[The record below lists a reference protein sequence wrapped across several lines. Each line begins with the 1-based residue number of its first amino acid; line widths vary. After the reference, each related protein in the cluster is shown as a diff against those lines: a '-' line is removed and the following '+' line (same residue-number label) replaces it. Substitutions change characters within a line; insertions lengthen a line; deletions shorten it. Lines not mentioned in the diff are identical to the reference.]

1 MTRMAFMQGNEAAL
15 EGALAAGARFYAGYP
30 ITPSS
35 EIAEGAS
42 RRLPAVGGVFVQLE
56 DEIGSMAA
64 LIGASLAGAKA
75 FTATSGP
82 GFSLMQENIG
92 LAVMVEAPCVVIN
105 VMRSGPSTGLATK
118 PAQADIMQARWGTH
132 GDHPTLSLVPGS
144 VCECFTLTVAA
155 FNLAERLRTP
165 VFVLSDE
172 ILGHM
177 REKVIVPAQ
186 ADLEVWD
193 RPRPTGDPADYRP
206 YRPGPDGVP
215 PLADFGSPYVYHAT
229 SSMHDERGVSANDC
243 KTAGATIA
251 RLVGKV
257 RLNAH
262 LLPKPEITSAG
273 GSAQGATGARV
284 LLVAFGSSART
295 AKQTMLDHP
304 EQGFTLFRP
313 RTLWPFP
320 EEELSAL
327 VEDHEAVVAV
337 EMNAGQLVYE
347 VERVAAGRRPVT
359 GALRS
364 DGEIVTPEE
373 VWAAVGEALTE
384 AGVAVEGTAAGT
396 GQDPG
401 TGRNLRR
408 RGVSR

>member
-1 MTRMAFMQGNEAAL
+1 MKGVAFMQGNEAVL
-15 EGALAAGARFYAGYP
+15 EGALAAGARFFAGYP

-35 EIAEGAS
+35 EIAEGSS
-42 RRLPAVGGVFVQLE
+42 RRLPALGGVFVQME

-92 LAVMVEAPCVVIN
+92 LAVMVEAPCVVID

-132 GDHPTLSLVPGS
+132 GDHPAVSLVPGS
-144 VCECFTLTVAA
+144 VSECFTLTVAA

-177 REKVIVPAQ
+177 RERIVIPAP

-193 RPRPTGDPADYRP
+193 RPRPAGDAAAYRP

-215 PLADFGSPYVYHAT
+215 PLAEFGSPYVYHAT
-229 SSMHDERGVSANDC
+229 SSMHDERGVSSNDA
-243 KTAGATIA
+243 KTAAATIA
-251 RLVGKV
+251 RLMGKV
-257 RLNAH
+257 RQNAH
-262 LLPKPEITSAG
+262 LLPKPEVTSTGG
-273 GSAQGATGARV
+273 GSGRENGKV
-284 LLVAFGSSART
+284 LLVTFGSSART

-304 EQGFTLFRP
+304 ERAFTLFRL

-320 EEELSAL
+320 EGELSAL
-327 VEDHEAVVAV
+327 VEDHKAVVSV
-337 EMNAGQLVYE
+337 EMNAGQLVHE
-347 VERVAAGRRPVT
+347 VERVVAGRRPVA

-364 DGEIVTPEE
+364 DGEIITPEE
-373 VWAAVGEALTE
+373 VWAT
-384 AGVAVEGTAAGT
+384 VEGV
-396 GQDPG
+396 
-401 TGRNLRR
+401 GR
-408 RGVSR
+408 

>member
-1 MTRMAFMQGNEAAL
+1 MARTAFLQGNEAVL

-35 EIAEGAS
+35 EIAELAS
-42 RRLPAVGGVFVQLE
+42 WRLPGLGGVFIQME
-56 DEIGSMAA
+56 DEIASMAA
-64 LIGASLAGAKA
+64 LVGAAMAGAKA

-132 GDHPTLSLVPGS
+132 GDHPAVALVPAS
-144 VCECFTLTVAA
+144 VSECFSLTVAA

-177 REKVIVPAQ
+177 RER
-186 ADLEVWD
+186 ADIPDTEALEIWD
-193 RPRPTGDPADYRP
+193 RPRPAGDPADYRP

-215 PLADFGSPYVYHAT
+215 PLGTFGGPYVFHVT
-229 SSMHDERGVSANDC
+229 SSMHDERGVSANDA
-243 KTAGATIA
+243 KTAAASVA

-257 RLNAH
+257 SRNAQW
-262 LLPKPEITSAG
+262 LPRPEVVRSG
-273 GSAQGATGARV
+273 GGGKGGTGAGQPV
-284 LLVAFGSSART
+284 LIVAFGSSAR
-295 AKQTMLDHP
+295 AARQTMLDHP
-304 EQGFTLFRP
+304 DHPLTLFRP

-320 EEELSAL
+320 EAELSAL
-327 VEDHEAVVAV
+327 VDGHAAVVVA
-337 EMNAGQLVYE
+337 EMNTGQLVGE
-347 VERVAAGRRPVT
+347 IERITAGRRSV
-359 GALRS
+359 GSAWRS
-364 DGEIVTPEE
+364 DGEIITPEE
-373 VWAAVGEALTE
+373 IWAAVGRTM
-384 AGVAVEGTAAGT
+384 GG
-396 GQDPG
+396 D
-401 TGRNLRR
+401 GR
-408 RGVSR
+408 

>member
-1 MTRMAFMQGNEAAL
+1 MTGVAFMQGNEAIL

-42 RRLPAVGGVFVQLE
+42 RHLPALGGVFIQME

-64 LIGASLAGAKA
+64 LVGASLSGAKA

-92 LAVMVEAPCVVIN
+92 LAAMVEAPCVVIN

-118 PAQADIMQARWGTH
+118 PAQADVMQARWGTH
-132 GDHPTLSLVPGS
+132 GDHPAVALVPGT
-144 VCECFTLTVAA
+144 VGECFALTVTA

-177 REKVIVPAQ
+177 REKV
-186 ADLEVWD
+186 DLPDPSDLDIWNRVE
-193 RPRPTGDPADYRP
+193 PSGDPGAYRP
-206 YRPGPDGVP
+206 YRPGPDGIP
-215 PLADFGSPYVYHAT
+215 PLARFGTPFVYHAT
-229 SSMHDERGVSANDC
+229 SSMHDERGLSANDA
-243 KTAGATIA
+243 KTAAATIA
-251 RLVGKV
+251 RLAGKAA
-257 RLNAH
+257 RHEGLM
-262 LLPKPEITSAG
+262 PRPEVTGRGPEAG
-273 GSAQGATGARV
+273 RV

-295 AKQTMLDHP
+295 AKQTVADHA

-320 EEELSAL
+320 EAELSAL
-327 VEDHEAVVAV
+327 VPDHAAVVVA
-337 EMNAGQLVYE
+337 EMNTGQLVGE
-347 VERVAAGRRPVT
+347 VGRIVAGRVPVV

-364 DGEIVTPEE
+364 DGEIITPRE
-373 VWAAVGEALTE
+373 VWAAVAAAK
-384 AGVAVEGTAAGT
+384 AGAGSWKVA
-396 GQDPG
+396 
-401 TGRNLRR
+401 GR
-408 RGVSR
+408 

>member
-1 MTRMAFMQGNEAAL
+1 MSHAASGGAGSAPAEGGRASGARLAFLQGNEAIL

-42 RRLPAVGGVFVQLE
+42 RRLPAVGGVFVQME

-64 LIGASLAGAKA
+64 LVGASIAGAKA

-132 GDHPTLSLVPGS
+132 GDHPAVALVPGN
-144 VCECFTLTVAA
+144 VTECYTLTVAA

-172 ILGHM
+172 IIGHM
-177 REKVIVPAQ
+177 REKVAVPAPGE
-186 ADLEVWD
+186 LEVWE
-193 RPRPTGDPADYRP
+193 RPRPAGAPEDYRP

-215 PLADFGSPYVYHAT
+215 PLAEFGSPYVFHAT
-229 SSMHDERGVSANDC
+229 SSMHDERGVSANDAR
-243 KTAGATIA
+243 TAAATIA
-251 RLVGKV
+251 RLTGKV
-257 RLNAH
+257 RRNKH
-262 LLPKPEITSAG
+262 LLPGPEIASFG
-273 GSAQGATGARV
+273 PKVGPRI
-284 LLVAFGSSART
+284 LLVGFGSSART
-295 AKQTMLDHP
+295 ARQAALDHP
-304 EQGFTLFRP
+304 EVSFTLFRP

-320 EEELSAL
+320 EEELAAL
-327 VEDHEAVVAV
+327 VPGYDAVVVA
-337 EMNAGQLVYE
+337 EMNTGQLVYE
-347 VERVAAGRRPVT
+347 VERIVAGRVPVA

-364 DGEIVTPEE
+364 DGEIITPEE
-373 VWAAVGEALTE
+373 VWAAVERS
-384 AGVAVEGTAAGT
+384 AGATAPKAERG
-396 GQDPG
+396 
-401 TGRNLRR
+401 
-408 RGVSR
+408 GVSR